1 MVSISARHA
10 EDPGAI
16 PGRGVCMHNSV
27 NVPTRILTPDTSLIR
42 GRIGLSEWAPPGKR
56 APLNAAHLWSGCS
69 HMWASLRGSKG
80 RAGGEHREGLW
91 VCGSMG
97 LGGAR
102 RRNDGPASRRVVA
115 LLFVCVKKQVHKSA
129 PLLTK
134 LTWPQGALRQDP
146 LRTTP
151 VGFEPTRGDPTGLA
165 GRRLSRS
172 AKVSVAVSFC

>member
-1 MVSISARHA
+1 MHAQFCQCTHTHLDSRHIL
-10 EDPGAI
+10 DPWSHRPERVG
-16 PGRGVCMHNSV
+16 PSGQTCS
-27 NVPTRILTPDTSLIR
+27 SQCC
-42 GRIGLSEWAPPGKR
+42 PPLERLLPHVGEP
-56 APLNAAHLWSGCS
+56 AGIE
-69 HMWASLRGSKG
+69 GE
-80 RAGGEHREGLW
+80 GGEHREGLW